1 MGRTRLA
8 TPCYILRDGEVLLIR
23 KKRGFGANKYNG
35 VGGKVEEGE
44 GVLEAAI
51 REIREEVGIEPLELR
66 YAGVLEFYSEDDA
79 PDWVV
84 YVYTCT
90 EARGTPRPSEE
101 AEPYWF
107 PIDNLPFDKMWE
119 DDRFWLPQV
128 LKGRRVRGRFRFSR
142 DYSKLLEWELTFT

>member
-1 MGRTRLA
+1 MAKLA
-8 TPCYILRDGEVLLIR
+8 TLCYILRDGKVLLIK

-66 YAGVLEFYSEDDA
+66 YAGVLEFYSEGGA
-79 PDWVV
+79 PDWIVH
-84 YVYTCT
+84 VYTCS
-90 EARGTPRPSEE
+90 EAEGIPRPSEE

-107 PIDNLPFDKMWE
+107 PIKDLPFDEMWE
-119 DDRFWLPQV
+119 DDRLWLPEV
-128 LKGRRVRGRFRFSR
+128 LKGRKVRGRFRFNK